1 VSQDDRETMSTRT
14 TEVPNGIMIAPPG
27 MAKIPKGSEI
37 KTGVPPAM
45 DLDEAARLVEGPM
58 LALCG
63 VVRSD
68 DPDQHPAFQYVRD
81 AFFLP
86 EVAARDQDDGT
97 ELGGALVV
105 FLAEAPHEHRVYLND
120 EVLIRAD
127 ARAKY
132 GEVVGGPLRSGDL
145 YDLANLR
152 LEGVREGQDGFFW
165 VTQEPGRFALYFDL
179 VPVLKDEE
187 MAAQARTE
195 LTVRIMDAMAQ
206 EYLRGFL
213 RHAFE
218 ADEGVQERMAV
229 DGWVPAPALLPEPWA
244 AMSRAYA
251 EGRDADAEALA
262 ADAAPRERVDAM
274 VAAWCADEPFTS
286 ERPFL
291 EAAVDRYFAGDY
303 ISSVSVALPRLEGIA
318 NRVRRDN
325 QLRAENSVSKAM
337 ADLDAVSSGPT
348 KGRWLR
354 GQVLERFGAF
364 VERFLNAHTNA
375 RAQGPILTRGRHG
388 HAHGASDASVYDRR
402 YALQVLLALDALHFV
417 LKR

>member
-1 VSQDDRETMSTRT
+1 MSGRT

-27 MAKIPKGSEI
+27 QVRIAKGSEI

-45 DLDEAARLVEGPM
+45 DLDEAAKLVEGPM

-81 AFFLP
+81 AFVLP
-86 EVAARDQDDGT
+86 EVIARGLDGGGG
-97 ELGGALVV
+97 LGGALVV
-105 FLAEAPHEHRVYLND
+105 FPAESPHEHLVYLND
-120 EVLIRAD
+120 EVRVRAE
-127 ARAKY
+127 ARTKY
-132 GEVVGGPLRSGDL
+132 AGVAAGDPLRSGDL

-165 VTQEPGRFALYFDL
+165 VAQEPGRFALYFDL
-179 VPVLKDEE
+179 VPVLKDGE
-187 MAAQARTE
+187 MPAEARAA
-195 LTVRIMDAMAQ
+195 LTGEILDAMAQ

-218 ADEGVQERMAV
+218 ADEGVQERMAA

-244 AMSRAYA
+244 AMARAYA
-251 EGRDADAEALA
+251 EGREADAETLA
-262 ADAAPRERVDAM
+262 ADAVPRERADAM
-274 VAAWCADEPFTS
+274 LAAWCADEPFTS

-291 EAAVDRYFAGDY
+291 ETAVDRYYAGDY

-325 QLRAENSVSKAM
+325 RLRAENSVSKAM
-337 ADLDAVSSGPT
+337 AGLDVVSSGPT

-354 GQVLERFGAF
+354 GQVLERFEDF
-364 VERFLNAHTNA
+364 VERFLDRHTNA
-375 RAQGPILTRGRHG
+375 RAQGAILTRGRHG

>member
-1 VSQDDRETMSTRT
+1 M
-14 TEVPNGIMIAPPG
+14 
-27 MAKIPKGSEI
+27 
-37 KTGVPPAM
+37 
-45 DLDEAARLVEGPM
+45 
-58 LALCG
+58 
-63 VVRSD
+63 
-68 DPDQHPAFQYVRD
+68 RD

-86 EVAARDQDDGT
+86 EVAARDEAGGA

-105 FLAEAPHEHRVYLND
+105 FPAEAPHEHRVYLND
-120 EVLIRAD
+120 EVRIRAD

-132 GEVVGGPLRSGDL
+132 GEVAGGPLRSGDL

-187 MAAQARTE
+187 MAAEARTE

-244 AMSRAYA
+244 SMSRAYA

-262 ADAAPRERVDAM
+262 ADAAPRERVDGM
-274 VAAWCADEPFTS
+274 VSAWCADEPFTS

-354 GQVLERFGAF
+354 EQVLERFGAF